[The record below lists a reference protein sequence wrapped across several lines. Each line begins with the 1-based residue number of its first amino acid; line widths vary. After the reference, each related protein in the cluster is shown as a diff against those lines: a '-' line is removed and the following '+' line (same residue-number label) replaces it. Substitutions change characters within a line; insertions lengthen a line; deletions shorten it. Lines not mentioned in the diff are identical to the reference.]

1 MSNKV
6 TLEQALLDKIDVL
19 IRLQA
24 VTSVAGFESQKDKIL
39 FLSGAGISPK
49 DIAEILGTTAN
60 TVNVTLAKSRAA
72 SKNKRKK

>member
-6 TLEQALLDKIDVL
+6 TLEQALLDRVDIL

-24 VTSVAGFESQKDKIL
+24 VTSVAGFESQKDKII
-39 FLSGAGISPK
+39 FLGSAGLSPK

-60 TVNVTLAKSRAA
+60 TVNVTLARSRKA
-72 SKNKRKK
+72 SKNKGKK